1 MNSDN
6 NSVYQI
12 TQEDV
17 NKSKHLMEIFE
28 NAYNELDKA
37 MTLDENKQ
45 QINEDLEEDN
55 EAYHNEVN
63 EKLRQADTNIDWLNA
78 NDFKCA
84 ITYYQNM
91 FPGDEGLTEKDY
103 QKIYEALPN
112 NEMQQEF
119 SDMWEG
125 ITEEWNV
132 NQQEYDAFK
141 NVIEN
146 LDLPS
151 YKQGMFPLSVSCI
164 NNENRDSYFIPEYKD
179 INDSSVDIQKDD
191 LYTKMLED

>member
-63 EKLRQADTNIDWLNA
+63 EKLRQTDTNIDWLND

-119 SDMWEG
+119 SDM
-125 ITEEWNV
+125 
-132 NQQEYDAFK
+132 
-141 NVIEN
+141 
-146 LDLPS
+146 
-151 YKQGMFPLSVSCI
+151 
-164 NNENRDSYFIPEYKD
+164 
-179 INDSSVDIQKDD
+179 
-191 LYTKMLED
+191 